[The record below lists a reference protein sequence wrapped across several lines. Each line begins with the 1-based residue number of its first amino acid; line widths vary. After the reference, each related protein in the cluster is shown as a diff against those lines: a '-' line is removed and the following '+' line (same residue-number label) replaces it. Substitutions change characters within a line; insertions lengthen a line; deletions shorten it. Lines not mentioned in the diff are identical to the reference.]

1 MEQRKMGKKYLVD
14 FANRNVIYRYIT
26 AKGNELISRFTM
38 FTDSM
43 GVKIFTREGV
53 VYLTEENCEVM

>member
-1 MEQRKMGKKYLVD
+1 
-14 FANRNVIYRYIT
+14 
-26 AKGNELISRFTM
+26 M

-53 VYLTEENCEVM
+53 VYLTEENCEVMWWLKHLAEIALKELVRNIANWLVKNG